1 MSTVLIDELAE
12 KAAELTS
19 AERRELINLLQE
31 QERKDEQNNSLSI
44 SSVSVKFESNKKANP
59 NIEWLKANRV
69 EYAGNYV
76 ALKEGILLGFG
87 KTIKE
92 ADLKAKEKGVKNPLL
107 HYIPAED
114 EEVWGGW

>member
-1 MSTVLIDELAE
+1 MQQILDEIAE
-12 KAAELTS
+12 KVPSLTS
-19 AERRELINLLQE
+19 QERQELIQLLQE
-31 QERKDEQNNSLSI
+31 EERKEKSNGGKSKGY
-44 SSVSVKFESNKKANP
+44 VSPDTIWVKEHHA
-59 NIEWLKANRV
+59 

-76 ALKEGILLGFG
+76 ALKNGELIAHG

-92 ADLKAKEKGVKNPLL
+92 ADTKAKAKGVKNPLL

>member
-1 MSTVLIDELAE
+1 MQAVLDEIIE
-12 KAAELTS
+12 KVPSLDDK
-19 AERRELINLLQE
+19 ERDYLMRFLQKVE
-31 QERKDEQNNSLSI
+31 SKSNSNGGKNPS
-44 SSVSVKFESNKKANP
+44 P
-59 NIEWLKANRV
+59 NIEWLKIHRD

-76 ALKEGILLGFG
+76 ALKDGELIASA

-92 ADLKAKEKGVKNPLL
+92 VALKAKEKGVKNPFL